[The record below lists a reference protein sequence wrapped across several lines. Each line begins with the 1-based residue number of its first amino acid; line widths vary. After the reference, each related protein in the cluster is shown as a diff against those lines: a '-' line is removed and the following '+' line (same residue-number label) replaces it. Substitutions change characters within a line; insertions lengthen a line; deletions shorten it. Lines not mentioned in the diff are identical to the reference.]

1 MFDLDLLGGEL
12 YGAGRLL
19 SATLGA
25 LSQDQCLEGSD
36 VTGKIV
42 RISEHTGWLSLFAAG
57 LHRVS

>member
-1 MFDLDLLGGEL
+1 MLDLDLLGEEL
-12 YGAGRLL
+12 SRSGCLL
-19 SATLGA
+19 CVTLGA

>member
-1 MFDLDLLGGEL
+1 
-12 YGAGRLL
+12 LL

-42 RISEHTGWLSLFAAG
+42 RISEHTGWLSLFAAS